1 MPSERSARRAALCA
15 LLAALCASAAA
26 AEPVHENDLKAAFVF
41 NFAVFT
47 AWPDEA
53 LSVGAPLSLC
63 AGAANPMLAALSQ
76 LSDKLVNGHRV
87 AVRAADAALRGCHV
101 LVLDHHDRSRWPQI
115 KRELA
120 GANVLTVTDDRS
132 ISDDGAVI
140 GLSVEDQRIVF
151 DVDIAAA
158 RGARLN
164 LSSKLLRL
172 ARSVQ

>member
-1 MPSERSARRAALCA
+1 MRSSRIAMLASLLPVLCGAL
-15 LLAALCASAAA
+15 ASH
-26 AEPVHENDLKAAFVF
+26 EPVQENDMKAAFVF

-47 AWPDEA
+47 VWPDEVLPISA
-53 LSVGAPLSLC
+53 PISVC
-63 AGAANPMLAALSQ
+63 AGAANPMMPSLIQ
-76 LSDKLVNGHRV
+76 LNDKLVNGHPI
-87 AVRAADAALRGCHV
+87 AVRASAGSVRGCHV
-101 LVLDHHDRSRWPQI
+101 LVLDRHDRARWPQI

-120 GANVLTVTDDRS
+120 AANVLTVSDDRS

-140 GLSVEDQRIVF
+140 ALSVEDQRVGF
-151 DVDIAAA
+151 DIDTGAA